1 MLKGEAK
8 NTKWT
13 TGSAGIYVLGPNLVN
28 NKPHWLQDPP
38 GSQAIWYL
46 ILDNRGF
53 WVIGHKDGVGGFSA
67 SIISFDEVAGPQEAT
82 NWRYDDGENWIT
94 TSDDILVD
102 TFDKP
107 GAYLHNIYT

>member
-28 NKPHWLQDPP
+28 DKPYWLQDR
-38 GSQAIWYL
+38 GSNAIWHL
-46 ILDNRGF
+46 KDRKA
-53 WVIGHKDGVGGFSA
+53 WVIGLKKDLGGTWAFMGSY
-67 SIISFDEVAGPQEAT
+67 DEVAGPQEAT